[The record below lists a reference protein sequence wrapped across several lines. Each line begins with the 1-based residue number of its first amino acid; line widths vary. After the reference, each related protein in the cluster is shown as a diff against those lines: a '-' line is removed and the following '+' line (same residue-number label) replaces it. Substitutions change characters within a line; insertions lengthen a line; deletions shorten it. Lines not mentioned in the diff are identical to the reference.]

1 MFEPMEQKTMGKWH
15 GWRKSPITQLLPDSQ
30 SPSLYT
36 VIPCCEPLKQILR
49 QPSNITLMLEGHKDL
64 KKL

>member
-1 MFEPMEQKTMGKWH
+1 MFEPMEQKAMGKWH
-15 GWRKSPITQLLPDSQ
+15 GWRKSPLTQLLPDSQ

-36 VIPCCEPLKQILR
+36 VIPHCE
-49 QPSNITLMLEGHKDL
+49 PSNITLMLEGHKDL